1 MKVEKLILE
10 RIGTET
16 SFYTDPSLGIHPVMT
31 GTPVA
36 VGKFQH
42 LGLEQGEHVMIE
54 NAVPRSAK
62 TGSKI
67 SPVLKRCI
75 LKVSDIK
82 KVA

>member
-10 RIGTET
+10 RIGMET
-16 SFYTDPSLGIHPVMT
+16 SFYTDPSVGVHPVMT

-36 VGKFQH
+36 VGEFRH

-54 NAVPRSAK
+54 NAVPRSPK

-67 SPVLKRCI
+67 SPVLNKCI

-82 KVA
+82 NVA